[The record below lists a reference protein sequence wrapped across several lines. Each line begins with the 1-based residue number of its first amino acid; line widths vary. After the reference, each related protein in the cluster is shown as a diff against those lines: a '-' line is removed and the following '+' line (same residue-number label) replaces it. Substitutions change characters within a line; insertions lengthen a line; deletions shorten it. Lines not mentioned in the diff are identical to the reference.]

1 MCAFRLV
8 AIEAKGESMVA
19 VTDICRP
26 RSTTNLFRSCQFRTL
41 LIQHG
46 FRVRERFRFITSR
59 IITHRPPVDS
69 CDAIRAKKDWS
80 HKILDTTRNL
90 GLKWAT
96 EAGIDDPANDGVFP
110 ALEYGISLS

>member
-1 MCAFRLV
+1 MGSEFARDSALSPPESSPTDRPSIAAF
-8 AIEAKGESMVA
+8 
-19 VTDICRP
+19 
-26 RSTTNLFRSCQFRTL
+26 
-41 LIQHG
+41 
-46 FRVRERFRFITSR
+46 
-59 IITHRPPVDS
+59 

-110 ALEYGISLS
+110 ALEYDISLSFELAICDAHILQGN